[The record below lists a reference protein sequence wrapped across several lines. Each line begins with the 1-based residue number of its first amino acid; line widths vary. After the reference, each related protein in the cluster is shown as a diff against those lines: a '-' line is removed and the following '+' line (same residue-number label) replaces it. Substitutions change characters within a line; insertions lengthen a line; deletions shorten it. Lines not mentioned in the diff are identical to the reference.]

1 MMTQKL
7 TQKRALS
14 AKRFRGEI
22 RLREIA
28 EPIGHC
34 VQLGDCLNLN
44 FNHSNIE
51 ISVGE

>member
-1 MMTQKL
+1 MMAQKL
-7 TQKRALS
+7 TQKRALLP
-14 AKRFRGEI
+14 KRSRGEI
-22 RLREIA
+22 GLLEIA